1 MLGMKDKKKF
11 WCVFRGTV
19 QCDYLLWWISASK
32 FRDAKLVFHK
42 ALMFLADTLLGSE
55 TLL

>member
-19 QCDYLLWWISASK
+19 QCDYLFWWISASK